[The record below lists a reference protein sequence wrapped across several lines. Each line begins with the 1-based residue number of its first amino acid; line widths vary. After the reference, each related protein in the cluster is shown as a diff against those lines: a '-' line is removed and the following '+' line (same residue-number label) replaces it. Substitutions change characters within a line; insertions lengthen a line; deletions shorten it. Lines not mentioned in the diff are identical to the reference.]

1 MKYLFLLFI
10 CLSAYACVNTKPS
23 VSKQTLPDSLNIT
36 IVAKNLTE
44 DLSSFSSKKDEVI
57 ILLYKSD
64 SSLQTPFLVKEH
76 IFTKRGDSLNFKVH
90 KTALQHSLFV
100 LLEKDTEDTISVIE
114 NRFRKNHLKIEHA
127 HKNSDYGLLEKLLGD
142 DDVIGI
148 KKINET
154 PTSFNFSGVYKLDR
168 FEYNVSILYR

>member
-1 MKYLFLLFI
+1 MKYLFYIFI

-23 VSKQTLPDSLNIT
+23 VSNQTLPDSVRVT

-57 ILLYKSD
+57 ILLYKND
-64 SSLQTPFLVKEH
+64 SSLQIPFLRKEH
-76 IFTKRGDSLNFKVH
+76 TFTKRGDSLNFKVH

-100 LLEKDTEDTISVIE
+100 LLEKDTEDTISIIE
-114 NRFRKNHLKIEHA
+114 NRFRKNHLKIKQA
-127 HKNSDYGLLEKLLGD
+127 HKNSDYNLLEKLLGD
-142 DDVIGI
+142 DDVIGVKNI
-148 KKINET
+148 QIL

-168 FEYNVSILYR
+168 FEYETFITY